1 MPDTLPPGA
10 DLDTLIGRFTGLG
23 GDAARARHDDFAA
36 DLRTL
41 LAVPPAQVPDPA
53 GWVAAIRHGFAYY
66 AWSWDGRGAALI
78 PDVTRAIVAWAAAS
92 ADLPALLELCDF
104 LYFIGWCF
112 EASNL
117 EQCRLV
123 LPGLAAAAR
132 TYPRAARPPPPLRH
146 AQPRVCF
153 LSMFAEARHV
163 MTMAPRLLIDALRD
177 LPGGCEIAMVAWRFA
192 EPSFVE
198 ALRAAGVAVTVTAG
212 ETAAARLA
220 EVESALAEVAPDI
233 LISDMNNGVP
243 LAVFARRAAPV
254 QVFLQAGLP
263 AFPGPGLDAV
273 FDGFGIGARKTG
285 WGRARRLPL
294 QLPWDLEMLAP
305 PPDAAQLEAERAALA
320 GNGPL
325 CGVYGRLVKLT
336 PDYLRAVE
344 RILLA
349 VPEARFVAGGTGDP
363 AAIEAF
369 ARSSAVGS
377 RLQVQPRFVPGH
389 AWGGLLDL
397 FLDTWPQTGGES
409 VRETMAKGRPVVARH
424 SAEMPAFDA
433 QRDPALLARDWD
445 GFCRIAIRLLRD
457 PALRAE
463 AGRAAAAFA
472 RRMADPTRFR
482 AATAEA
488 VAVLLAD
495 ARHRAAPRGLRVGF
509 YRMFRRGAGP
519 RTASARSPG

>member
-1 MPDTLPPGA
+1 MPDTPPPGA
-10 DLDTLIGRFTGLG
+10 DLDTLIGRFISLG
-23 GDAARARHDDFAA
+23 GDAARARHDEFAA
-36 DLRTL
+36 DLRAL
-41 LAVPPAQVPDPA
+41 LAARPARVPDPA
-53 GWVAAIRHGFAYY
+53 AFAAAIRHAFAYY
-66 AWSWDGRGAALI
+66 AWSWDARGAALV
-78 PDVTRAIVAWAAAS
+78 PQVTRALAAWAVAPAG
-92 ADLPALLELCDF
+92 LPALLELCDL

-117 EQCRLV
+117 AQCQLV
-123 LPGLAAAAR
+123 LPGLSAAAR
-132 TYPRAARPPPPLRH
+132 AFARTARPAPPLR
-146 AQPRVCF
+146 AGPPRICF

-163 MTMAPRLLIDALRD
+163 MTMAPRLLIEALRD
-177 LPGGCEIAMVAWRFA
+177 LPGGCEIAMVAWQFA

-198 ALRAAGVAVTVTAG
+198 ALREEGVAVTVTAAD
-212 ETAAARLA
+212 TAAARLA
-220 EVESALAEVAPDI
+220 QVESALAEVAPDI
-233 LISDMNNGVP
+233 LISDMNNAVP
-243 LAVFARRAAPV
+243 LAVFARRAAPA

-263 AFPGPGLDAV
+263 AFPEPGLDAV
-273 FDGFGIGARKTG
+273 FDGFGIGSRATG

-294 QLPWDLEMLAP
+294 LLPWDLEMLAP
-305 PPDAAQLEAERAALA
+305 PPDAAQLAAERAALS
-320 GNGPL
+320 GDGPL

-363 AAIEAF
+363 GAIEAF
-369 ARSSAVGS
+369 ARSSAAGR

-389 AWGGLLDL
+389 TWGRLLDL

-409 VRETMAKGRPVVARH
+409 VRETMAKGCPVVALH

-445 GFCRIAIRLLRD
+445 GFCRLAIGLLRD
-457 PALRAE
+457 PAARAD

-472 RRMADPTRFR
+472 RRMADPAPFR

-488 VAVLLAD
+488 VAMMLAD
-495 ARHRAAPRGLRVGF
+495 ARRRAAPHRF
-509 YRMFRRGAGP
+509 SRMFGRGA
-519 RTASARSPG
+519 

>member
-1 MPDTLPPGA
+1 MPDTPPPGA
-10 DLDTLIGRFTGLG
+10 DLATLIGRFTNLG

-36 DLRTL
+36 DLRAL
-41 LAVPPAQVPDPA
+41 LAAPPARVPDPA
-53 GWVAAIRHGFAYY
+53 AFAAAIRHAFAYY
-66 AWSWDGRGAALI
+66 SWSWDARGATLVPAVTQAL
-78 PDVTRAIVAWAAAS
+78 AAWAVAPAG
-92 ADLPALLELCDF
+92 LPALLELCDL

-117 EQCRLV
+117 AQCRLV
-123 LPGLAAAAR
+123 LPGLVAAAR
-132 TYPRAARPPPPLRH
+132 AFARTARPAPPLR
-146 AQPRVCF
+146 AGPPRICF
-153 LSMFAEARHV
+153 LSMFAEERHV
-163 MTMAPRLLIDALRD
+163 MTMAPRLLIEALHV
-177 LPGGCEIAMVAWRFA
+177 LPGGCEIAMVAWQFA

-198 ALRAAGVAVTVTAG
+198 ALREEGVAVTVTAAD
-212 ETAAARLA
+212 TAAARLA
-220 EVESALAEVAPDI
+220 QVESALAEVAPDI
-233 LISDMNNGVP
+233 LISDMNNAVP
-243 LAVFARRAAPV
+243 LAVFARRAAPA

-263 AFPGPGLDAV
+263 AFPEPGLDAV
-273 FDGFGIGARKTG
+273 FDGFGIGARAAG

-294 QLPWDLEMLAP
+294 LLPWDLEMLAP
-305 PPDAAQLEAERAALA
+305 PPDAAQLEAERAALS
-320 GNGPL
+320 GDGPL

-369 ARSSAVGS
+369 ARSSAAGA
-377 RLQVQPRFVPGH
+377 RLRVQPRFVPGH
-389 AWGGLLDL
+389 AWGRLLDL

-409 VRETMAKGRPVVARH
+409 VRETMAKGCPVVALH

-445 GFCRIAIRLLRD
+445 GFCRLAIRLLRD
-457 PALRAE
+457 PTAHAD

-472 RRMADPTRFR
+472 RRMADRAPFR

-488 VAVLLAD
+488 VSVLLAD
-495 ARHRAAPRGLRVGF
+495 ARRRAAPRRF
-509 YRMFRRGAGP
+509 SRMFGRGA
-519 RTASARSPG
+519 